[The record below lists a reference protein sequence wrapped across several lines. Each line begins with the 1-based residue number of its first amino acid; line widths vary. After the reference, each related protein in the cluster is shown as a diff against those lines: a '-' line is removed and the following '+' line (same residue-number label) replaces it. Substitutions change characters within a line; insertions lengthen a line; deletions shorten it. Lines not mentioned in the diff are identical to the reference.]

1 MLFNLEGPE
10 PPYLKGAIGRAQ
22 CSEGGG
28 VPMIIGAPPLA
39 ASIIKGTTIL
49 AQCTAP
55 LDNNIFFLLFN
66 KKNLMILDFVVV

>member
-1 MLFNLEGPE
+1 
-10 PPYLKGAIGRAQ
+10 
-22 CSEGGG
+22 
-28 VPMIIGAPPLA
+28 MIIGAPPLA

-66 KKNLMILDFVVV
+66 KKLNVSGFCCGLINILDKIIEIYVHCTLLCVLNN